1 MDKTLLD
8 YSDYLSFLSSRLRYL
23 SFLLLE
29 HDSGKCIPL
38 FDGFDPSDE
47 CLSLISDSLLFLS
60 SDIERVIKTSP
71 SCSFFLGSAP
81 SEAL

>member
-1 MDKTLLD
+1 MDKKLLA
-8 YSDYLSFLSSRLRYL
+8 YSDYLSLLSSRLRYF

-29 HDSGKCIPL
+29 HDYGKGLPL
-38 FDGFDPSDE
+38 LDGVDSSEE

-71 SCSFFLGSAP
+71 SSSFLMGSVP
-81 SEAL
+81 SVAF

>member
-1 MDKTLLD
+1 MDKTLLA
-8 YSDYLSFLSSRLRYL
+8 YSDYLSLLSSRLRYL
-23 SFLLLE
+23 SFLLSA
-29 HDSGKCIPL
+29 HDYGKGLSL
-38 FDGFDPSDE
+38 FDCVDPSEE

-71 SCSFFLGSAP
+71 SSSFLMGSVP